1 LRLAGAE
8 TPVRMIDPRILR
20 VLVRLST
27 DIDLRLDAGQAAE
40 IACLSESRF
49 SHLFVAEVGL
59 PFRTYLL
66 WRRLMV
72 AVNGVAAGSPLTN
85 AAHDAG
91 FADSAHFSRT
101 FLRMFGVPA
110 SLLMMI

>member
-1 LRLAGAE
+1 MLE
-8 TPVRMIDPRILR
+8 RI
-20 VLVRLST
+20 SG
-27 DIDLRLDAGQAAE
+27 DLDLPLDVSKAAD

-59 PFRTYLL
+59 PFRTYML

-72 AVNGVAAGSPLTN
+72 AVNGIASGTNLTS

-91 FADSAHFSRT
+91 FADSSHFSRT

-110 SLLMMI
+110 SLLLMI